1 MIEYEDRHIN
11 NMILFLRINRL
22 AEMQYID
29 NEKNKFFDYQ
39 SNKWFTSQEVI
50 TLALENKWEKNWTK

>member
-11 NMILFLRINRL
+11 NMILFLRIKRL

-39 SNKWFTSQEVI
+39 SNKWFTRQEVI